1 MLPINGIL
9 LCISKLK
16 PCLIQNFLVAQNA
29 VHKLKSPEH
38 DLWSLSS
45 RKARAALRDNVR
57 RVLLSSPQEY
67 GEMKLEVMAWQ
78 YGVHQVIARVKKEI
92 KELHAF

>member
-1 MLPINGIL
+1 M
-9 LCISKLK
+9 
-16 PCLIQNFLVAQNA
+16 FLVAQNA

-92 KELHAF
+92 KELHLILELLFSETNNMKNSAEIYLI

>member
-1 MLPINGIL
+1 MYDWK
-9 LCISKLK
+9 CV
-16 PCLIQNFLVAQNA
+16 LVAQNA

-92 KELHAF
+92 KELQAF